1 MPHDREK
8 TSELMEEIE
17 ALFEEKFGEDA
28 GIAIC
33 FTLREE
39 GWEEVH
45 WATNLRRRDGVK
57 LFSKTATKMIAQTN

>member
-1 MPHDREK
+1 
-8 TSELMEEIE
+8 MEEIE
-17 ALFEEKFGEDA
+17 ELFEEKLGKDC

-39 GWEEVH
+39 QWREVH
-45 WATNLRRRDGVK
+45 WITNLKRKDGVK